1 MACFSKAKLKRCA
14 FQGPGD
20 ADAPDAMKQAGH
32 PWHARHQPGHPRAVI
47 QVSPPSHRD
56 VVVQRHESATL
67 RAAKT
72 GIASMAKNK
81 HDGLGFRVQIHT
93 LDCPRPFQ
101 AKQFDEK
108 VDVTHGR
115 NSPLLLPPVHYTR
128 PTANPE
134 EPKSDYTGTGKGGVA
149 GYEKDPRSGVR
160 GKTAGD
166 IAKFVRIRP
175 PTPQSFGWWR
185 GRPNSHEFGYRTWSS
200 KSIRE
205 FHSPLLPTTQ
215 EPNNMPTLPLILA
228 FTLLAQT
235 PPALTNPC
243 RNGSFEELSPQGFPV
258 DWMPLGEVTFSRDA
272 HSGQRSLRLV
282 RTHEPPAVETGVNAR
297 PMDRL
302 KGGMDFHY
310 KALAARDAT
319 LHIYAIPIG
328 IKGIEDTNSPRAG
341 FAVPKEHVG
350 DGRWH
355 HARLRYDFSKNP
367 LVQSVI
373 FAARLEGH
381 AGELLLDD
389 ISYVEHVGPLLR
401 SARSTSRKTLN
412 DPRAVSASRPGRKQ
426 GRWSGRR
433 CPHPARSAGR
443 AEGPAPGPGP
453 GNVRPRGPC
462 PGSLDC
468 ERCPNQDLGHPH
480 DGDLRTGVR

>member
-1 MACFSKAKLKRCA
+1 
-14 FQGPGD
+14 
-20 ADAPDAMKQAGH
+20 
-32 PWHARHQPGHPRAVI
+32 
-47 QVSPPSHRD
+47 
-56 VVVQRHESATL
+56 
-67 RAAKT
+67 
-72 GIASMAKNK
+72 
-81 HDGLGFRVQIHT
+81 
-93 LDCPRPFQ
+93 
-101 AKQFDEK
+101 
-108 VDVTHGR
+108 
-115 NSPLLLPPVHYTR
+115 
-128 PTANPE
+128 
-134 EPKSDYTGTGKGGVA
+134 
-149 GYEKDPRSGVR
+149 
-160 GKTAGD
+160 
-166 IAKFVRIRP
+166 
-175 PTPQSFGWWR
+175 
-185 GRPNSHEFGYRTWSS
+185 
-200 KSIRE
+200 
-205 FHSPLLPTTQ
+205 
-215 EPNNMPTLPLILA
+215 MPTLPLILA

-401 SARSTSRKTLN
+401 WARSTSRKTLN
-412 DPRAVSASRPGRKQ
+412 DP
-426 GRWSGRR
+426 
-433 CPHPARSAGR
+433 ARSVCFTPWSKTR
-443 AEGPAPGPGP
+443 EM
-453 GNVRPRGPC
+453 VRPSMST
-462 PGSLDC
+462 PG
-468 ERCPNQDLGHPH
+468 
-480 DGDLRTGVR
+480 